1 MKGNNIWVWGLVV
14 ILFIG
19 TLIYLTTKAVPE
31 PTTAEAGNT
40 VSVNYTGRLADGTV
54 FDSNVDP
61 KFGHVEP
68 FVFTLGAGRVISGW
82 DTGVSGMK
90 VGEKR
95 VLVIAPESA
104 YGASGVGGVIPPN
117 ATLSFEVELVAVQK

>member
-68 FVFTLGAGRVISGW
+68 FEFTLGGGQVIKGW
-82 DTGVSGMK
+82 DVGIVGMK

-95 VLVIAPESA
+95 NLAISPELA
-104 YGASGVGGVIPPN
+104 YGEAGAGAIIPPN
-117 ATLSFEVELVAVQK
+117 ATLNFEVELLSVK